1 MFSGIK
7 LCGGPPA
14 NQSNEQNGKTSPKNN
29 GGECDGG
36 KSELDNLITAFT
48 APMPNQ
54 KVILTD
60 YEAKKR
66 KPHGK

>member
-1 MFSGIK
+1 MFGIK

-14 NQSNEQNGKTSPKNN
+14 NQSNGQNGNLSPKNN
-29 GGECDGG
+29 GVACDGG

-48 APMPNQ
+48 APMPSQ